1 MKIDFNTGDIGECQ
15 DAQKLRL
22 MLREALR
29 HETGPAAQE
38 LVRELI
44 GQLESGLKSSGLT
57 AVNDEADSEP
67 AEDSGGRSLAG
78 LLCDAWRSFAGPSR
92 REMELSRQRKE
103 LIERAEHA
111 EASAFDALA
120 ETADIGRERDAA
132 IERIRQLEQELARLK
147 GHD

>member
-1 MKIDFNTGDIGECQ
+1 MKIDFNTGDIGECH

-22 MLREALR
+22 LLREILR
-29 HETGPAAQE
+29 HQTDPAIQE
-38 LVRELI
+38 LVRNLI
-44 GQLESGLKSSGLT
+44 DQLESELKASGLT
-57 AVNDEADSEP
+57 AIKDEAGNEAGDN
-67 AEDSGGRSLAG
+67 GGRSLTG
-78 LLCDAWRSFAGPSR
+78 LLCDAWRSFTGPSR

-132 IERIRQLEQELARLK
+132 IERIRQLEEELARRK
-147 GHD
+147 DGD